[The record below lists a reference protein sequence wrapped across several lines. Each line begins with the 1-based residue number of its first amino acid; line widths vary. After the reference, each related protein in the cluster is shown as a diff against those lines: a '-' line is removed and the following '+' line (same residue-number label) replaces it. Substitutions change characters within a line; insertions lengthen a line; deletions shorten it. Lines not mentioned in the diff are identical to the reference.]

1 MKFDFVIGNPPYQ
14 ETIGKD
20 SDSNSSLSK
29 QLFPMFIEEAIKL
42 GSDKVMLITP
52 SRWFAGDAQDK
63 SFLKLREFIKSNN
76 HIKVMYNFKNAR
88 EVFPNAEIKGG
99 VSFFLYDKSY
109 TGKVRFINTENGVAK
124 EEIRNLFEEGMDI
137 IISDSQNYGIL
148 SKVKDREDFVSFM
161 TITTGRNAFGII
173 GKQDVVEAIS
183 SKDKFEGAIELR
195 CKADEIRWTSRE
207 NVTKNI
213 DTIDKYKVYISK
225 SAGSP
230 NKDFKVIGMPYV
242 GEKASVCTDS
252 LIPIGRFETR
262 KEAENLAKYMKTKF
276 LRYMVFIIKMSQN
289 VTQIVYK
296 FVPLQDFTDKSDIDW
311 TVSVEEIDKQL
322 YKKYNLSTEEIDVI
336 EKTIKEMA

>member
-20 SDSNSSLSK
+20 TDSNSSLSK
-29 QLFPMFIEEAIKL
+29 QLFPIFVEEAIKL
-42 GSDKVMLITP
+42 GADKVMLITP

-63 SFLKLREFIKSNN
+63 SFLKMREFIQNNN
-76 HIKVMYNFKNAR
+76 HIKVMYNYKNAR

-99 VSFFLYDKSY
+99 VSFFLFDKEY
-109 TGKVRFINTENGVAK
+109 TGKVRFINSENGTVK

-137 IISDSQNYGIL
+137 IISDSLNYGIL
-148 SKVKDREDFVSFM
+148 SKIKERVDFIPLT

-173 GKQDVVEAIS
+173 GKQDVVDEIS
-183 SKDKFEGAIELR
+183 TKDKFDGAIELR
-195 CKADEIRWTSRE
+195 CKGDEIRWTSRE

-252 LIPIGRFETR
+252 LIPIGKFETR
-262 KEAENLAKYMKTKF
+262 EEAENLAKYMKTKF